1 METDPDDIFKFSID
15 YLLNEKD
22 KEINVET
29 LFKIPEW
36 IKFLFDNYC
45 IIPENI
51 DLDKEA
57 FIANLSYTSTQKE
70 NNSTLLLNILYH
82 PNFKS
87 IYTNFWKNCLYN
99 LKNKKLFFKLC
110 KNFLSQLKISI
121 TSYINSFNEY
131 NLKKENNNTK
141 KIVNSKLPSFKSSDK
156 KPNTT
161 SYLLYQL
168 DGFIIKILNSLD
180 DIKVFDTF
188 RLFIMKIIDFQCI
201 GKNLSTKPQLVEN
214 IINGNLSNWTQ
225 ERNNEFIYNIIKC
238 GITCF
243 TFQNIINKFIPDINI
258 ETNADV
264 LFFISGCYSIVD
276 GLIDNQQDNKDT
288 LKNTLKYID
297 TKLNNI
303 QDIIFTPNLT
313 KKSILRTLLEY
324 NNQLQV
330 PNPKLSLI
338 EKQINFIF
346 NNGIDLFLQIIINT
360 NPDDIE
366 ETIEILKTSVNIIRY
381 NFKLELHCHKFQKN
395 WTYCSKFQN
404 IYGLTICKGIAMGY
418 LSSLQDNV
426 DNFRHL
432 IKLSKN
438 SNTKYDNNNGTIN
451 NLTSVE
457 IFQLIS
463 ILIQLLDDIGDYKDD
478 KNNNI
483 ITSIIFPIFN
493 KPVINPNL
501 SLQTIDNKI
510 FRKFINSTYIL
521 LFTFFYH
528 LVKINNIDID
538 NNTNTNTN
546 NSTDINLDLKMI
558 ILFFHQFFYYSIT
571 KNNSITETTMLDI
584 MKIDKYYLFDS
595 KTIMKLRKMK
605 NKNKS
610 KLSDLFNIN

>member
-1 METDPDDIFKFSID
+1 
-15 YLLNEKD
+15 
-22 KEINVET
+22 
-29 LFKIPEW
+29 
-36 IKFLFDNYC
+36 
-45 IIPENI
+45 
-51 DLDKEA
+51 
-57 FIANLSYTSTQKE
+57 
-70 NNSTLLLNILYH
+70 
-82 PNFKS
+82 
-87 IYTNFWKNCLYN
+87 
-99 LKNKKLFFKLC
+99 
-110 KNFLSQLKISI
+110 
-121 TSYINSFNEY
+121 
-131 NLKKENNNTK
+131 
-141 KIVNSKLPSFKSSDK
+141 
-156 KPNTT
+156 
-161 SYLLYQL
+161 
-168 DGFIIKILNSLD
+168 
-180 DIKVFDTF
+180 
-188 RLFIMKIIDFQCI
+188 MKIIDFQCI

-438 SNTKYDNNNGTIN
+438 SNTIYDNNNGTIN

-463 ILIQLLDDIGDYKDD
+463 ILIQLLDDMGDYKDD

-528 LVKINNIDID
+528 LVKINNIDVD